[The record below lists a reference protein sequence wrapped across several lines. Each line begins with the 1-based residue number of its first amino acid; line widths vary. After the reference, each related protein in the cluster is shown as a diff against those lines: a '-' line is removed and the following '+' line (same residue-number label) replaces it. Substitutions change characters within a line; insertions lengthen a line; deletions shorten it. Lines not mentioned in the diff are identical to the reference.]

1 MRETNISGETNIS
14 KNNSISESAVNE
26 ILKVL
31 LLIDSLIDFLVTFVS
46 KNKTKQEKTD
56 FLSKMYLL
64 SAFAL

>member
-1 MRETNISGETNIS
+1 MLQCVVLTFNAIICIAIDQQS
-14 KNNSISESAVNE
+14 VV
-26 ILKVL
+26 LKVL